1 MTPSH
6 TRLKRYTAI
15 ATWRVLKHNRAQL
28 FFYSRIHF
36 GGKLMSSHKIP
47 SPNHTPYRI
56 LIDRSS
62 RRCTEEFGRTA
73 RGHDLGPLGAPKKRA
88 TTRPGAHEK
97 RTTRST
103 ARSSRRQPAISPGA
117 LIPTLCKEKDA
128 APSESG
134 TPTSDPRVIRSERM
148 QNLIGAQA
156 NRGVI

>member
-1 MTPSH
+1 
-6 TRLKRYTAI
+6 
-15 ATWRVLKHNRAQL
+15 
-28 FFYSRIHF
+28 
-36 GGKLMSSHKIP
+36 MSSHKIP

-134 TPTSDPRVIRSERM
+134 GPSSDPRVIRNGLM
-148 QNLIGAQA
+148 QKSIWSTNEPRRHLKYRAGTHKYMFAFLPAQNA
-156 NRGVI
+156 SSGSNPRS